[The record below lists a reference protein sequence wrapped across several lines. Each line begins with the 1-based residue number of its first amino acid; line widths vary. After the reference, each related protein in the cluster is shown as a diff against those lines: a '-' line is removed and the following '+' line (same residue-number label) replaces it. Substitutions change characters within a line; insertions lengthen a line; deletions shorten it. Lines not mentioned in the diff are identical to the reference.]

1 MGADDAPVID
11 TRFRGPCEGPEE
23 DSRYSTGEEGTD
35 RRRSVVRRTDTE
47 AGVDERSGDEEPYE
61 RELECELEYEGVGA
75 R

>member
-1 MGADDAPVID
+1 MD
-11 TRFRGPCEGPEE
+11 TRFRGPCEGPGEG
-23 DSRYSTGEEGTD
+23 SRLIGEEGAD
-35 RRRSVVRRTDTE
+35 VRRSPVRRAKTE

>member
-1 MGADDAPVID
+1 MD
-11 TRFRGPCEGPEE
+11 TRFRAPCEGPGEGSRCLIGE
-23 DSRYSTGEEGTD
+23 DGAD
-35 RRRSVVRRTDTE
+35 VRRSLVRWAETD